1 MSNEFHASF
10 QNAEVSHR
18 DYFKTSTTIISR
30 SSARTPVH
38 PSSPR

>member
-1 MSNEFHASF
+1 MSDEFNGSF
-10 QNAEVSHR
+10 QAAEVSAR